1 MSTSLP
7 QRAAGLFG
15 GLVFLGM
22 GLLFLAILGASF
34 VETLR
39 LRLQPAIAFRVVQ
52 TEIVPA
58 DSGQGGFDLEIH
70 FREPGRGEL
79 EHAELHAADYLDLA
93 VAQRTLTPGANVIG
107 RRKSADQPARLDL
120 VEPGFKS
127 LLALP
132 LLALPAGFALA
143 GGWMIWGTWTGRISP
158 VTKKKEASPYVL
170 LGAGALFMT
179 LGTVVVALMVV
190 IPVVRQVRSSDWVAT
205 PAVVE
210 MSRSVVSRSGKG
222 GRSWH
227 PEVLYRYTLGGVP
240 HRASRISFFEGSSRS
255 GTQSFLARHSVGA
268 KVTCWVNPR
277 DHDEAVLERGSSWSQ
292 AIGLLFLL
300 FPVAGAYL
308 LRGGWRALR
317 QSQRHPIGR
326 GQPGPF
332 GLRRL

>member
-1 MSTSLP
+1 
-7 QRAAGLFG
+7 
-15 GLVFLGM
+15 M

-34 VETLR
+34 GETLR
-39 LRLQPAIAFRVVQ
+39 LRLQTAIPFRVVE
-52 TEIVPA
+52 TEIVPT
-58 DSGQGGFDLEIH
+58 DLGRGGFDLVIR
-70 FREPGRGEL
+70 FQEPGRSEL
-79 EHAELHAADYLDLA
+79 GRAELHATDYRDL
-93 VAQRTLTPGANVIG
+93 VIAQRSLAPGVTVIG
-107 RRKSADQPARLDL
+107 RRLPADQPARLDL
-120 VEPGFKS
+120 VEPGFKT
-127 LLALP
+127 LFALP
-132 LLALPAGFALA
+132 LLALPTAFALF

-190 IPVVRQVRSSDWVAT
+190 IPVVHQVRSGDWVAT

-210 MSRSVVSRSGKG
+210 MSRSVVSRGSKG

-255 GTQSFLARHSVGA
+255 GTQSFLARHAVGA

-277 DHDEAVLERGSSWSQ
+277 DYDEAVLERGSSWSQ